1 MPRSLWAASLAALTL
16 TVSSSLAV
24 VSCGGG
30 DSPSAPS
37 SPAPAPSPTPAPAP
51 APNPAP
57 GGGTATI
64 TITATGV
71 TPRELVVARGTRVTF
86 VNNDGVGHDM
96 NSDPHPQHTSCTDM
110 NVGFVTAGTNRQ
122 TDVLNIARTCGYH
135 DHNQPSNASLQ
146 GTIRIE

>member
-1 MPRSLWAASLAALTL
+1 MPRSLRAASLAALSLTL
-16 TVSSSLAV
+16 VTSLSV
-24 VSCGGG
+24 VACGGG
-30 DSPSAPS
+30 DSPS
-37 SPAPAPSPTPAPAP
+37 APSPTPAPAP
-51 APNPAP
+51 APTPTPPPA
-57 GGGTATI
+57 GGSTI

-71 TPRELVVARGTRVTF
+71 SPRELVVARGTRVTF

-110 NVGFVTAGTNRQ
+110 NVGFVSTGQSRQ

-135 DHNQPSNASLQ
+135 DHNQPSNVSLQ

>member
-1 MPRSLWAASLAALTL
+1 MPRSLWAASLAALSLTL
-16 TVSSSLAV
+16 VASLSV
-24 VSCGGG
+24 VACGGG
-30 DSPSAPS
+30 DSPS
-37 SPAPAPSPTPAPAP
+37 APSPTPAPAP
-51 APNPAP
+51 APTPTPPPA
-57 GGGTATI
+57 GGSTI

-71 TPRELVVARGTRVTF
+71 SPRELVVARGTLVTF

-110 NVGFVTAGTNRQ
+110 NVGFVATGQNRQ

-135 DHNQPSNASLQ
+135 DHNQPSNVSLQ